1 MVLLWRKCLV
11 KSVRGSFPS
20 VKSIDPDDGSTL
32 GSREFSTSFDT
43 ITFDSRHYMYFD
55 HMGPRTRQAFSN
67 DYSKVVAS
75 KSDNSGSGNVG
86 TIADIL
92 MNPATFMTWRLSCR
106 PWVTSTSWRRS
117 TPTIVFTLRASI
129 ARRAIG
135 RGTTYR
141 PCSVSRMELVGRGCN
156 LAARGNCES
165 KSHGVEHRV

>member
-55 HMGPRTRQAFSN
+55 HMGPRTRQAFSS

-75 KSDNSGSGNVG
+75 KSDKSGSGNVG
-86 TIADIL
+86 TIAGYLDESGYFHDMTAL
-92 MNPATFMTWRLSCR
+92 APPAGTASPSPTGSSAEYDNYVVQ
-106 PWVTSTSWRRS
+106 PDGTSIPTPYSTTRGYGIVRGAWGAGLRTTCRS
-117 TPTIVFTLRASI
+117 TAC
-129 ARRAIG
+129 A
-135 RGTTYR
+135 
-141 PCSVSRMELVGRGCN
+141 
-156 LAARGNCES
+156 
-165 KSHGVEHRV
+165 

>member
-43 ITFDSRHYMYFD
+43 ITFDSRYYMYFD
-55 HMGPRTRQAFSN
+55 HMGPRTRQAFSS

-106 PWVTSTSWRRS
+106 PQE
-117 TPTIVFTLRASI
+117 LRVRVPRGRAPSMTTMWFSPM
-129 ARRAIG
+129 ARRFRHLIL
-135 RGTTYR
+135 RR
-141 PCSVSRMELVGRGCN
+141 VDME
-156 LAARGNCES
+156 
-165 KSHGVEHRV
+165 